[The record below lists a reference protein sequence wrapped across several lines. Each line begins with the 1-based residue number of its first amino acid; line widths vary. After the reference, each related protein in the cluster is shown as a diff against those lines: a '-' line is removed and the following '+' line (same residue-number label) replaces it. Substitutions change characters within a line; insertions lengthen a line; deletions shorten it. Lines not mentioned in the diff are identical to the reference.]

1 MRGRNAG
8 TPPAPRRQSP
18 RFASPSSHCDPSPKS
33 PQSLGLSPAPRSVK
47 RDLGFSP
54 VLLRA
59 RSRRKS
65 RDGDR
70 KYVSRIEWNDGVFEV
85 GEDVYVRKLESAE
98 RDESDEEV
106 EDCRVC
112 GKVGGEVMIECDAC
126 LGGFHLGCLEPP
138 LEEVPE
144 GDWIC
149 FKCEKKEA
157 VGEEPSRRRHRT
169 ARERLLAKE
178 LWAARIERLWM
189 EADGSPWFSGRWYLV
204 PEETASGRQP
214 HNGSRELFRTKH
226 VDHNEV
232 ESILRHCYVFCPE
245 DFSKASNEGDDVFYC
260 EYEYDMKWHTF
271 KRIVDLV
278 EEADHDFEEYDESKA
293 SNKKRRSST
302 PNKTPNKTPKRK
314 SHTEVTG
321 SEVLRRKIFPED
333 SGKDLTEIEK
343 AKIALSLS
351 TTPGSL
357 PCREK
362 ECKEIEAFV
371 TDALKEGL
379 ENLGKCLYISGVPG
393 TGKTATVLDVM
404 RRMEKKLSSKEIQPF
419 RFVAMNGLR
428 LTSPE
433 QTYTVLHEA
442 LTGQRLSWKR
452 ALQLLDERFSNC
464 KSLGGVD
471 SRPCILLVDE
481 LDLLVTR
488 SQSVLYNLFDW
499 PCRPNSRLMVIGIA
513 NTIDLPE
520 RLLPRIASRMGLQRV
535 SFSPY
540 SYIQLQEIISFRL
553 SGTEAFEKP
562 AVEFAS
568 RKVAA
573 VSGDARRALELC
585 RRAAELVE
593 CRQKSGN
600 LEGRCTCNVFGCPD
614 RCSESNTRLIG
625 MADVEAAVTEMFQAP
640 HVQAMRMCSKHA
652 KIFLVAMV
660 YEYHRTGMVET
671 TFEQVSRAHSLLCS
685 NNGEQPPDKDVLL
698 SIGCKLGEC
707 RLLLCETGSR
717 HRLQKL
723 QLNFPSDDVSFALR
737 ECLDLPWIAKYLS

>member
-1 MRGRNAG
+1 
-8 TPPAPRRQSP
+8 
-18 RFASPSSHCDPSPKS
+18 
-33 PQSLGLSPAPRSVK
+33 RSVK

-278 EEADHDFEEYDESKA
+278 EEVHVDLEGCWFLHITQADHDFEEYDESKA

-314 SHTEVTG
+314 
-321 SEVLRRKIFPED
+321 VLRRKIFPED

-600 LEGRCTCNVFGCPD
+600 LE
-614 RCSESNTRLIG
+614 ESNTRLIG

-640 HVQAMRMCSKHA
+640 HVQVAMRMCSKHA

-737 ECLDLPWIAKYLS
+737 ECLDLPWIAKYL